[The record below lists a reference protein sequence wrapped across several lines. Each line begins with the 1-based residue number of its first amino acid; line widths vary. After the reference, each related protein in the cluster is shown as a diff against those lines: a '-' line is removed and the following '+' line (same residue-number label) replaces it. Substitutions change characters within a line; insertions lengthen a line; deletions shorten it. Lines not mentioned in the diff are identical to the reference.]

1 MKKSFRDDFNDAWAR
16 IESGIP
22 FAHARYADGEIA
34 LSMGKG
40 VGRGSQATDIDGW
53 QAPSQHTKL
62 GKEILESLYHT
73 EPNYYYAISCDT
85 PLYHTDP
92 NYHSISSVI
101 PSISDKNYL
110 LSHIKQDK
118 KYITFANLWING
130 NYNMFLEKIKSHRR
144 PTIIIGNQNGE
155 NAKFP
160 FEIENYLSFGN
171 NCVETWEKYSDEIK
185 NILADGFGKISDRTV
200 FISVGPMSEA
210 IIHNLWKINPT
221 NQYVDVGSALDEYV
235 HGRKTRPYMI
245 SGSFYNTQICE
256 MEL

>member
-1 MKKSFRDDFNDAWAR
+1 MKKSFKDDFNDAWTR

-40 VGRGSQATDIDGW
+40 VGRGSQATEVDGW
-53 QAPSQHTKL
+53 QAPNELTQL

-85 PLYHTDP
+85 
-92 NYHSISSVI
+92 SST
-101 PSISDKNYL
+101 SDKNYL

-144 PTIIIGNQNGE
+144 PTIIIGNQHGE

-185 NILADGFGKISDRTV
+185 DMLSDGFGAISDRTV

-210 IIHNLWKINPT
+210 IIHHLWKINPT
-221 NQYVDVGSALDEYV
+221 NQYVDIGSALDEYV

>member
-1 MKKSFRDDFNDAWAR
+1 MRKSFKDDFNDAWKR

-34 LSMGKG
+34 LSVGRG
-40 VGRGSQATDIDGW
+40 IGRGSQATEVDNW
-53 QAPSQHTKL
+53 QAPNKMTKL
-62 GKEILESLYHT
+62 GLEIFESMGHT
-73 EPNYYYAISCDT
+73 DPDYYYAISCDT
-85 PLYHTDP
+85 
-92 NYHSISSVI
+92 SSTA
-101 PSISDKNYL
+101 DKNYL
-110 LSHIKQDK
+110 LSHIKQDR

-130 NYNMFLEKIKSHRR
+130 NYNSFLDKIKSHKR

-171 NCVETWEKYSDEIK
+171 NCVETWETYSEDIK
-185 NILADGFGKISDRTV
+185 STLNEGFGKLSGKTV

-210 IIHNLWKINPT
+210 IIHHLWNLNPT
-221 NQYVDVGSALDEYV
+221 NQYVDIGSALDEYV

-245 SGSFYNTQICE
+245 TGTIYNTQICE
-256 MEL
+256 MDV